1 MKKIALLLV
10 IFATAIS
17 SFAQDEIFKVLIT
30 KGSNKAIVASS
41 TTPQDLIVGKKIYTT
56 DKIVVATGGYLGLS
70 HKSGKTIEIKTP
82 GTYEVSKL
90 VAQVNTQNASVSS
103 KYVTYVAGQMT
114 ANNEDLAANR
124 YKHMAVTGSVERAT
138 DKIKPMAPSKAIVLD
153 ELVILK
159 WNSVN
164 VDSVRA
170 KTYLVSFTN
179 LYGEE
184 LLVKAVSDTFLILDL
199 VKINLKTEKNIVWS
213 VKVKEAPSIKS
224 DDYSLVYVSET
235 SVSGKTVSDE
245 KKATELHNQFTAL
258 KTELTEKTALN
269 KLILASFCAE
279 NKLTLN
285 AMEYYE
291 EAIALEPEVDEF
303 KIVYGKYLADAGLAK
318 VAE

>member
-10 IFATAIS
+10 IFATAVS
-17 SFAQDEIFKVLIT
+17 SYAQDEIFKVLIT
-30 KGSNKAIVASS
+30 KGNNKAIVASS
-41 TTPQDLIVGKKIYTT
+41 TTPQDLIVGKKIYAT

-138 DKIKPMAPSKAIVLD
+138 DKIKPMAPSKAVVLD

-164 VDSVRA
+164 VDSVKA

-199 VKINLKTEKNIVWS
+199 AKINLKTEKNIVWS
-213 VKVKEAPSIKS
+213 VKVKEATSVKS
-224 DDYSLVYVSET
+224 DDYSFIYVT
-235 SVSGKTVSDE
+235 DE
-245 KKATELHNQFTAL
+245 KKATDLHNQFTAL
-258 KTELTEKTALN
+258 KAELTEQTALN

-291 EAIALEPEVDEF
+291 EAIALEPGVDEF
-303 KIVYGKYLADAGLAK
+303 KIVYGKYLADTGLAK

>member
-10 IFATAIS
+10 IFATAVS

-41 TTPQDLIVGKKIYTT
+41 TTQQDLIVGKKIYAT

-138 DKIKPMAPSKAIVLD
+138 DKIKPMAPSKAVVLD

-164 VDSVRA
+164 VDSVKA

-199 VKINLKTEKNIVWS
+199 AKINLKTEKNIVWS
-213 VKVKEAPSIKS
+213 VKVKEATAVKS
-224 DDYSLVYVSET
+224 DDYSFIYVT
-235 SVSGKTVSDE
+235 DE
-245 KKATELHNQFTAL
+245 KKATELHNQFAAL
-258 KTELTEKTALN
+258 KAELTEQTALN

-291 EAIALEPEVDEF
+291 EAIALEPGVDEF
-303 KIVYGKYLADAGLAK
+303 KIVYGKYLADTGLAK